1 MGIAMP
7 FTMLP
12 MYGDLLRIQ
21 AIELNDQVRKSN
33 YGFQIEPVNKL
44 RVFPMPDHNYTLW
57 FHYTLAE
64 DTQNPL
70 NDA

>member
-12 MYGDLLRIQ
+12 MFGDLLRIQ

-33 YGFQIEPVNKL
+33 YGFQLVPVNKI
-44 RVFPMPDHNYTLW
+44 RVFPRPDYAYKL
-57 FHYTLAE
+57 
-64 DTQNPL
+64 
-70 NDA
+70 